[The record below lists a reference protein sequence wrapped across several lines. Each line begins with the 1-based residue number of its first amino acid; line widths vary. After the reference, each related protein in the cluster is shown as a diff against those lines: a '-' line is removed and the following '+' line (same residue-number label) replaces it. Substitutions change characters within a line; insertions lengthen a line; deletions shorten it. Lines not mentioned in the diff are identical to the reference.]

1 MSTGYWYKAGPINMT
16 MTATSGTLG
25 GTKSYSNSTR
35 IKLYGKGAT
44 TVASG
49 TATLTHTATG
59 VGAFSVT
66 LSGAIYE
73 SSTNVS
79 GNGTG
84 TLNTIPRATTPTI
97 TNTSGT
103 VITSQTIGTAIRI
116 NVSGRA
122 STSFSHELSYSFGSA
137 SGTIGTISATA
148 ENQYYNWTP
157 GTALGAQ
164 IPNATSGTCTITCVT
179 KNGTATIGTT
189 TKTITLTAPTSWV
202 PTNTTAVAPS
212 NTVLGSSVY
221 PATVSGVRVTVTC
234 AGSNSSTVA
243 KVEVTFQN
251 KTYSTTT
258 ISSGKATI
266 TTDACTG
273 SGSETL
279 TTVVTDSRGR
289 TKSATKTIT
298 VTAYASPALSLSIF
312 RTSTSSS
319 TAIDE
324 TGAYMRIVLT
334 GSVSNVGSNAV
345 SARTLSYTV
354 QGGSAQTLTPT
365 ISGKTIS
372 YTGNVAVANDKTCTV
387 TATLT
392 DTAGNTTTVTQTLP
406 VGYKT
411 MDFLAGG
418 RGIAFGTSATEE
430 GFKCAMPATFTDT
443 LDVSENATVGGTL
456 GVTGKTTMST
466 SETTGN
472 ATFDGAM
479 NHVNGSTSMNVPDG
493 VFDLWRAVFPTHRH
507 GRRTSGSKTQTVDIT
522 KYRSTNGSNGVWA
535 FMFIGASWAAAD
547 ATSSLYICHGIQ
559 GGAHNECRAV
569 YKDFYGP
576 SISISGTTLTITYY
590 NTDGGAFAI
599 IPLFGK
605 DINIDENTVTPYT

>member
-273 SGSETL
+273 AGSETL

-418 RGIAFGTSATEE
+418 RGIAFGTSSTEE

-443 LDVSENATVGGTL
+443 LDVSGKLTAGDDLDVGGDL
-456 GVTGKTTMST
+456 AVTGGINANEVTAGQNTLSGVASSIASVRT
-466 SETTGN
+466 RQTGN
-472 ATFDGAM
+472 LFRVAERTKTIDLAQYASA
-479 NHVNGSTSMNVPDG
+479 NQSSG
-493 VFDLWRAVFPTHRH
+493 VYLILLRPWTVLLS
-507 GRRTSGSKTQTVDIT
+507 SG
-522 KYRSTNGSNGVWA
+522 
-535 FMFIGASWAAAD
+535 
-547 ATSSLYICHGIQ
+547 
-559 GGAHNECRAV
+559 AV
-569 YKDFYGP
+569 YLVSYITNNYGAATCIEP
-576 SISISGTTLTITYY
+576 SANTSLTISGKTVTITFPDA
-590 NTDGGAFAI
+590 NGGMVAI
-599 IPLFGK
+599 LGGPVI
-605 DINIDENTVTPYT
+605 